1 MRKSESGLFIRKF
14 SHIYVEKEALG
25 YPLTRTL
32 IEKFPQASVVE
43 IDRYR
48 ELFARPRQRFVL
60 QKQSPKWIVAVKK
73 PPFVYPGAEVCHD
86 FGHEHFYY
94 ASNVLNC
101 LYDCEYCFLQGMFPS
116 ANLVLFVNV
125 DDYFEDLERLL
136 RRHPVYLSVSYE
148 SDLLALESVVPV
160 ASRWI
165 EFARG
170 REGLTVEIR
179 TKSANYPAIRHL
191 RPAPNVILAWTISP
205 EPVIRRYE
213 PLTPGLSARLASV
226 RAAADDGWTVRLC
239 FDPVLPVDGWEEQYS
254 RCVNETFAAV
264 PPECVLDVSV
274 GTFRIPRDYLKTMR
288 KQRPESALLHYPF
301 EIKNGVF
308 GYPDELARRLV
319 RHVYDAVRT
328 HVPEQRIFV

>member
-1 MRKSESGLFIRKF
+1 LRKSESGLFIRKF

-32 IEKFPQASVVE
+32 IEKFPQASIVE
-43 IDRYR
+43 IDRYQ

-73 PPFVYPGAEVCHD
+73 PPYFYPGAEVCHD
-86 FGHEHFYY
+86 FGHDHFYY
-94 ASNVLNC
+94 ASTVLNC

-116 ANLVLFVNV
+116 ANLVLFVNL
-125 DDYFEDLERLL
+125 DDYFENLERLL

-170 REGLTVEIR
+170 HEGLTVEIR

-191 RPAPNVILAWTISP
+191 RPASNVILAWTISP
-205 EPVIRRYE
+205 EPVIRQYE

-264 PPECVLDVSV
+264 PPERVLDVSV

-308 GYPDELARRLV
+308 GYPDELGRRLV

-328 HVPEQRIFV
+328 YVPDQRIFV